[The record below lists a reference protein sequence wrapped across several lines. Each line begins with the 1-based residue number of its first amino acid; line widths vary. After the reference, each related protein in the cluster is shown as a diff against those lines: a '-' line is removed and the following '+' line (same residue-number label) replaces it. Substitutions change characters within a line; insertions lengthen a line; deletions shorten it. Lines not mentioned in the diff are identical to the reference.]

1 MARHILAN
9 PLTSQKRRVWKSI
22 RRDRPRLERSSW
34 EINAT
39 GITNIRRLIWKRW
52 YYFLFNAQF
61 IYSGYEKYCHAIVFV
76 TLYVLHFVRFNG
88 TFILLC
94 EFVLLWEWNLVL
106 YIKTFHWKIGVCG
119 NISCRQRYVPLKFL
133 LLRRTLHFYAFH
145 CIRKSTNLRKYSQR
159 QRV

>member
-39 GITNIRRLIWKRW
+39 GITNIRRLIWN
-52 YYFLFNAQF
+52 YFLFGAQF

-76 TLYVLHFVRFNG
+76 TLYALHFLRFNS
-88 TFILLC
+88 TFILLY
-94 EFVLLWEWNLVL
+94 EFVILWEWNLVL
-106 YIKTFHWKIGVCG
+106 YTKTIHWKIGVHG
-119 NISCRQRYVPLKFL
+119 NISCSQRYVPLKFL
-133 LLRRTLHFYAFH
+133 LLRSNLAF
-145 CIRKSTNLRKYSQR
+145 LRIPLYS
-159 QRV
+159 